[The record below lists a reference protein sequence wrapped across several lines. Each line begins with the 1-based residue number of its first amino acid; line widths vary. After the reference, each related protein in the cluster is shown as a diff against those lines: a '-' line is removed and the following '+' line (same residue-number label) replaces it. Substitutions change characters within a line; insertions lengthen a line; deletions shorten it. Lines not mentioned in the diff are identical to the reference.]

1 MKNTQRNVSFESI
14 HKAVKSSSNN
24 HRLILKVRDLGEHL
38 PTAAGN
44 ILALL
49 DNLEMTAMVRS
60 LNLEESDSVSFCM

>member
-1 MKNTQRNVSFESI
+1 M
-14 HKAVKSSSNN
+14 KSSSNN